1 MRAVLKYKDHPSF
14 LTIQNKCQNQI
25 KFNSKEIDLAS
36 IEKEVPNLKINKVS
50 QSLDI
55 RTKTIKKCWCFWRIF
70 IKKLNTSIK
79 SSIFPSCLKLADVT
93 PLLEKEK
100 NIKKITTEP

>member
-1 MRAVLKYKDHPSF
+1 MRAILKYKDHPSI

-25 KFNSKEIDLAS
+25 KFNSEELDLAS

-50 QSLDI
+50 QSSDI
-55 RTKTIKKCWCFWRIF
+55 RTKTIKKCWCFCRIF
-70 IKKLNTSIK
+70 IKNTTNK
-79 SSIFPSCLKLADVT
+79 PSIFPSCLKLADVT